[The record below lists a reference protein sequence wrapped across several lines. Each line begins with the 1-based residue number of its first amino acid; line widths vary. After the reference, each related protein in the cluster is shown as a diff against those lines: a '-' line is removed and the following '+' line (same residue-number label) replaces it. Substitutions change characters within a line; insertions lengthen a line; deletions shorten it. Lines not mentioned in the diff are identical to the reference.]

1 MTYAGHKS
9 FLSSQ
14 PFTVIAESLM
24 LSCLGPSITV
34 STSLIP
40 TSYPVFVSFLHEV
53 FLSSALV
60 AIEVG
65 LSVTVVSLTGYVRLL
80 THNR

>member
-1 MTYAGHKS
+1 MQVISHFCQVT
-9 FLSSQ
+9 

-34 STSLIP
+34 SMSMILL
-40 TSYPVFVSFLHEV
+40 SYLVFVSFLHQDFSRSGLIVLEV
-53 FLSSALV
+53 S
-60 AIEVG
+60 
-65 LSVTVVSLTGYVRLL
+65 LSVTVVSLTSCVCLL